1 MEKDSLMNDTNNREL
16 VGFCFVSSLNFVFL
30 GRLPSDTILLMLWG
44 TSWGKKQDEMY
55 KSIAAALSLALLEH
69 GWVSSEKPIGEFL
82 FVQSCS
88 SNNTTTAKLIK
99 SVLVEPSVKYKIIF
113 VTKNV
118 LETHPASTPAQAD
131 ECTSQVAA

>member
-1 MEKDSLMNDTNNREL
+1 MEEDSLMNDTNNREL
-16 VGFCFVSSLNFVFL
+16 VGFCFISSLNFIFL
-30 GRLPSDTILLMLWG
+30 GDTILLMLWW

-69 GWVSSEKPIGEFL
+69 SWVSSEKPIGEFL

-88 SNNTTTAKLIK
+88 SNNTATAKLIK
-99 SVLVEPSVKYKIIF
+99 SVLVELSVKYKIIF

-118 LETHPASTPAQAD
+118 LETHPVSTPAQVD